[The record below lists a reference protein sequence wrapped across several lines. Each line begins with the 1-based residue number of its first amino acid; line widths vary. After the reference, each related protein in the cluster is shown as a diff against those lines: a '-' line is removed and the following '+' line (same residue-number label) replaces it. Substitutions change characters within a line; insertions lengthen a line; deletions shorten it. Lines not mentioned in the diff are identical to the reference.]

1 MRVFHQNLPGEQ
13 KMNRLFACAF
23 CVALISLMNACGLH
37 KTSESTNQSQVAKES
52 PAKPAATQ
60 PAPPAN
66 PGELQPGQASG
77 TYTVKGEVVELKYA
91 YAGRAERFGADSLV
105 VLVTDKPIPPE
116 ALAEEIKSA
125 TLLEGEKIR
134 GLEYVLD
141 ENSMW
146 VRYHPSQYQ
155 ESSSNKLKD
164 YKVENGI
171 VRGVDDNDGDLSNGK
186 YARSVKFVAT
196 IAK

>member
-1 MRVFHQNLPGEQ
+1 MKRGF
-13 KMNRLFACAF
+13 AF
-23 CVALISLMNACGLH
+23 CVVVVFLNIACGLH
-37 KTSESTNQSQVAKES
+37 KQSQTSESTNQPVQAAKES
-52 PAKPAATQ
+52 PAKPE
-60 PAPPAN
+60 APTT

-77 TYTVKGEVVELKYA
+77 TYTAKGEVVELKYS
-91 YAGRAERFGADSLV
+91 YAGRAERFGTDSLV

-134 GLEYVLD
+134 GLEYVFD
-141 ENSMW
+141 DNGMW

-155 ESSSNKLKD
+155 ESSSNKLKE

-171 VRGVDDNDGDLSNGK
+171 VRGIDDNAGNLSDGK
-186 YARSVKFVAT
+186 YARSVKFVAA

>member
-1 MRVFHQNLPGEQ
+1 
-13 KMNRLFACAF
+13 MNRLFLCAF
-23 CVALISLMNACGLH
+23 CFAIAIVVTACASD
-37 KTSESTNQSQVAKES
+37 KQSATNKSTNQ
-52 PAKPAATQ
+52 PAQATATDAPVKPAATQ
-60 PAPPAN
+60 PTSSAP
-66 PGELQPGQASG
+66 GDLQPGQASG
-77 TYTVKGEVVELKYA
+77 TYTAKGESVEVKYA
-91 YAGRAERFGADSLV
+91 YAGRAERFGSNSLV
-105 VLVTDKPIPPE
+105 ILLTDKPIAPE

-125 TLLEGEKIR
+125 ALLEGEKIR
-134 GLEYVLD
+134 GLEYVMMD

-146 VRYHPSQYQ
+146 VRYHPGQYQ

-171 VRGVDDNDGDLSNGK
+171 VRGIDDNDGDLSNGK

>member
-1 MRVFHQNLPGEQ
+1 
-13 KMNRLFACAF
+13 MNRLFACAF
-23 CVALISLMNACGLH
+23 CVAVVVVMNACGLH
-37 KTSESTNQSQVAKES
+37 KQSQTSESTNQPTQAAKES
-52 PAKPAATQ
+52 PATGATQ

-66 PGELQPGQASG
+66 PGDLQPGQASG
-77 TYTVKGEVVELKYA
+77 SYTVKGEVVELKYS
-91 YAGRAERFGADSLV
+91 YAGRAERFGTESLV

-125 TLLEGEKIR
+125 TLMEAEKIR